1 MIPLIATILACISAS
16 CLLTVEVV
24 GDSPAAPS
32 IVFEPEFTVYIIN
45 ADHVILRCVA
55 PSPSKVGKYLFYHDG
70 ALRKNVTENVH
81 SIAPVIQDSRGSYFC
96 VYYTLDGNMSLES
109 AIRTL
114 RVIERPPTPDVS
126 FRPQQPV
133 YVKGEQVNVVCT
145 GSKASSGV
153 YYHFYKD
160 GRQLTLTK
168 GQPEA
173 VHQIPDVQEGNAG
186 FYVCQYGIED
196 SGRAISTL
204 ESSQKTLTVIDPL
217 PAPLLSIDP
226 VPAIA
231 GVQVTVTCEAA
242 SASTVNG
249 YRFYK
254 DGREITEPQ
263 GSTQDTYI
271 LNNFSGA
278 DQGSYFC
285 LYWRNTSGREIR
297 SPESPKLR
305 LNSEGNISES
315 KPSII
320 TDETSSSPSV
330 TIVYLFFF
338 GGKLFVFIVVLLVFG
353 CCQIHQNRKMKTQR
367 QDQ

>member
-114 RVIERPPTPDVS
+114 R
-126 FRPQQPV
+126 
-133 YVKGEQVNVVCT
+133 
-145 GSKASSGV
+145 
-153 YYHFYKD
+153 
-160 GRQLTLTK
+160 
-168 GQPEA
+168 
-173 VHQIPDVQEGNAG
+173 
-186 FYVCQYGIED
+186 
-196 SGRAISTL
+196 
-204 ESSQKTLTVIDPL
+204 VIDPL